1 MYIYIVILFKHNF
14 EYGYNRQWY
23 CKYKYEYILY
33 SVYLSSISA
42 KYSSH
47 GYKADKNVLFTW
59 QEFLVKKLI
68 NYSSIL
74 AAPFN
79 FTSNC
84 VNPCEV

>member
-1 MYIYIVILFKHNF
+1 MGTIDNGTVSTSTSTSTYCIVYI
-14 EYGYNRQWY
+14 
-23 CKYKYEYILY
+23 
-33 SVYLSSISA
+33 SSISA
-42 KYSSH
+42 KYSSQ

-68 NYSSIL
+68 NYSLIL

-84 VNPCEV
+84 VNSCEV

>member
-14 EYGYNRQWY
+14 AYGYNRQWY
-23 CKYKYEYILY
+23 CKYKYEYEYILY

-42 KYSSH
+42 KYSSQ

-68 NYSSIL
+68 NYSLIL
-74 AAPFN
+74 AAP